1 MRNNI
6 LFDIIR
12 LHYSPFTADNT
23 LLTLMQPSIKRKLV
37 IVSVVYWFLLAYIIA
52 ALLWWF
58 ISLEKQNKDMTSLK
72 ISQLSSTVNKAE
84 RPVDYE
90 KQLRKI
96 ESESSRDTTK
106 YVSEGITFLAL
117 ILLGAVFV
125 YRAVRQQIK
134 LQQQQQNFMMA
145 ITHELKTPI
154 AVAKLNLETLQKHQL
169 EETKRQKL
177 IQMTLQETT
186 RLNNLASN
194 ILVSA
199 QLEGGRYRT
208 SKEELNFSDLVNNCV
223 HDFMH
228 RFPDRHWQSVIEP
241 EVDVEGDALL
251 LEILVN
257 NLLENA
263 IKYSPR
269 ESNISC
275 ILERRKDQVSFS
287 VKDEGPGI
295 PYKEKKK
302 VFQKFYRIGSEQTR
316 TAQGTGL
323 GLYLCKKIARDH
335 NADIEVADN
344 TPTGCIFTVTFRA
357 G

>member
-1 MRNNI
+1 M
-6 LFDIIR
+6 
-12 LHYSPFTADNT
+12 
-23 LLTLMQPSIKRKLV
+23 
-37 IVSVVYWFLLAYIIA
+37 VYWFLLAYIVV

-58 ISLEKQNKDMTSLK
+58 ISLEKQNQDITNLK
-72 ISQLSSTVNKAE
+72 SSQLSSRVNKAE
-84 RPVDYE
+84 RPIEYE
-90 KQLRKI
+90 TELRKI
-96 ESESSRDTTK
+96 ESESSNDTTK

-117 ILLGAVFV
+117 ILIGAVFV
-125 YRAVRQQIK
+125 YRGVRQQIK
-134 LQQQQQNFMMA
+134 SQQQQQNFMMA

-199 QLEGGRYRT
+199 QLEGGGYRT
-208 SKEELNFSDLVNNCV
+208 SKEELNFSDLVKNCV
-223 HDFMH
+223 HDFTH
-228 RFPDRHWQSVIEP
+228 RFPDRHLESVIEP
-241 EVDVEGDALL
+241 EVDIEGDALL
-251 LEILVN
+251 LEIMVN

-263 IKYSPR
+263 IKYTPKDGL
-269 ESNISC
+269 ISC
-275 ILERRKDQVSFS
+275 TLGKRNEQVSFS
-287 VKDEGPGI
+287 VKDYGPGI
-295 PYKEKKK
+295 PEKEKKK

-335 NADIEVADN
+335 NADIEVIDN